1 MNRCI
6 VCSDDTLR
14 QHREPGRETA
24 VTGAP
29 RRRCVMVNWYF
40 ISNTTD
46 GLSRSCCAVICFV
59 TFALGGCTQLFEE
72 AFWTRNQETKKLMEM
87 VEAGDASAQ
96 TALGQRYELGN
107 GVQRNRA
114 KAKKWYRRAVEQG
127 DPLAMFLLGQMFET
141 GAPNAPSNI
150 RAANLYISAANKGN
164 AAAQARLAQ
173 LYEQGRGVPQD
184 FAAAAAWYTK
194 AAQQWE
200 VSERYPLGATYAIGR
215 GDRTNSSEAIRWFER
230 AAALGVAEAQFDLG
244 RAYELGNGV
253 KQNLETSLN
262 WYQEAAQQDHDRA
275 VDALLRLRGA
285 ITDAAHLT
293 EDVTGPTLPMPVS
306 PNIELSSMTLD
317 RGSPNSQ
324 SSRNGADERRVFG
337 TVFMAHLASYQKI
350 KQAEAGWDQLLI
362 DHHAALRSVRM
373 EISKII
379 LPRKGAFYRI
389 EAGPFSTLNK
399 AKALC
404 SVLEA
409 RRAYC
414 QPLKRNQ

>member
-6 VCSDDTLR
+6 ICSDDTLR
-14 QHREPGRETA
+14 QRREPGCEA
-24 VTGAP
+24 VVTGAP
-29 RRRCVMVNWYF
+29 RRRCAMANWYF
-40 ISNTTD
+40 ISNTSD
-46 GLSRSCCAVICFV
+46 GLARWCRTLICFV
-59 TFALGGCTQLFEE
+59 IFTLGGCTQLFEE
-72 AFWTRNQETKKLMEM
+72 AFLLHNQETKKLIEM

-96 TALGQRYELGN
+96 TALGQRYELGD
-107 GVQRNRA
+107 GVETNRT
-114 KAKKWYRRAVEQG
+114 KAKKWYRKAVEQG

-141 GAPNAPSNI
+141 ATLNAPSNV
-150 RAANLYISAANKGN
+150 RAANLYISAANKGH

-173 LYEQGRGVPQD
+173 FYEQGRGVPQD
-184 FAAAAAWYTK
+184 FAEAAMWYTK

-200 VSERYPLGATYAIGR
+200 VSARYPLGATYAIGR
-215 GDRTNSSEAIRWFER
+215 GNYTNSSEAIRWFER

-253 KQNLETSLN
+253 KQSLETSLN
-262 WYQEAAQQDHDRA
+262 WYQEAAQQGHDRA
-275 VDALLRLRGA
+275 ADALLRLRGA
-285 ITDAAHLT
+285 ITAAAGPT
-293 EDVTGPTLPMPVS
+293 EEVTGSPLPMPVS
-306 PNIELSSMTLD
+306 PNIESSSLTLA
-317 RGSPNSQ
+317 RGSPNFQ
-324 SSRNGADERRVFG
+324 PSRNEDDETRI

-362 DHHAALRSVRM
+362 DHHAALHNVRM
-373 EISKII
+373 EISEII

-389 EAGPFSTLNK
+389 EVGPFPTLNK

-414 QPLKRNQ
+414 RPLKRDQ